1 MPPISR
7 NLREIPRVTKKFC
20 NPWWREIM
28 DASQGSRKAFLL
40 VLLVFAL
47 GIALGAVGTYVVTT
61 RVLAARPQL
70 NTVPNRVALF
80 TRDLDLN
87 PDQQKQIQEILT
99 QTRAR
104 YAEIHSHADPEYE
117 KARHEGREKIRQILT
132 PEQRPKFEDMLR
144 RFDEERRS
152 RQSEAHD

>member
-1 MPPISR
+1 
-7 NLREIPRVTKKFC
+7 
-20 NPWWREIM
+20 M
-28 DASQGSRKAFLL
+28 DVSQGSRKAFLL

-61 RVLAARPQL
+61 RVLAARPQV
-70 NTVPNRVALF
+70 NSVPNRVAMF
-80 TRDLDLN
+80 TRDLNLN
-87 PDQQKQIQEILT
+87 PEQQKQILQILT
-99 QTRAR
+99 ETRAR
-104 YAEIHSHADPEYE
+104 YAEIHSQADPEYE

-132 PEQRPKFEDMLR
+132 PEQKPKFEDMLR

>member
-1 MPPISR
+1 M
-7 NLREIPRVTKKFC
+7 KKFC
-20 NPWWREIM
+20 NPWLRGIM

-61 RVLAARPQL
+61 RVLAARPQV

-80 TRDLDLN
+80 TRDLNLN
-87 PDQQKQIQEILT
+87 ADQQKQIQEILT
-99 QTRAR
+99 ETRAR
-104 YAEIHSHADPEYE
+104 YAEIHSQADPEYE
-117 KARHEGREKIRQILT
+117 KARHEGRQKIRQILT

-152 RQSEAHD
+152 RQNEAHD

>member
-1 MPPISR
+1 
-7 NLREIPRVTKKFC
+7 
-20 NPWWREIM
+20 M
-28 DASQGSRKAFLL
+28 DANQGSRKAFLL

-80 TRDLDLN
+80 TRDLNLN
-87 PDQQKQIQEILT
+87 PEQQKQIQQILT
-99 QTRAR
+99 ETRAR
-104 YAEIHSHADPEYE
+104 YAEIHSQADPEYE

-132 PEQRPKFEDMLR
+132 PEQKPKFEDMLR
-144 RFDEERRS
+144 RFDEERRN
-152 RQSEAHD
+152 RQNEAHD

>member
-1 MPPISR
+1 
-7 NLREIPRVTKKFC
+7 
-20 NPWWREIM
+20 M

-61 RVLAARPQL
+61 RVLAARPQP

-99 QTRAR
+99 ETRAR

-117 KARHEGREKIRQILT
+117 RVRHEGREKIRQILT

-144 RFDEERRS
+144 RFDEERRN
-152 RQSEAHD
+152 RQNEAHD

>member
-1 MPPISR
+1 M
-7 NLREIPRVTKKFC
+7 NA
-20 NPWWREIM
+20 N
-28 DASQGSRKAFLL
+28 QGSRKAFLL
-40 VLLVFAL
+40 VVLVFAL

-104 YAEIHSHADPEYE
+104 YAEIHSQADPEYE
-117 KARHEGREKIRQILT
+117 KARHESREKIRQILT